1 LSTNQTRRITPAGFS
16 WRPVLNLR
24 AVRTPH
30 LNCGIAG
37 TLMRGG
43 GGAATVG
50 SAVLLLGLA
59 NILAVPICEPSA
71 AFGRL
76 PPIPAAP
83 PPRPPPPPPPLANE
97 AVGEAK
103 TTRNTKATFTDV
115 FDMGSSTICSLNAPS
130 RGADVGSQ
138 SIDISWF
145 TPICFIRTMRGES
158 AGSRRR
164 VFLAVKCRDD
174 LVCRHWFK
182 RECGQWRQVL

>member
-1 LSTNQTRRITPAGFS
+1 
-16 WRPVLNLR
+16 
-24 AVRTPH
+24 
-30 LNCGIAG
+30 
-37 TLMRGG
+37 MRGG

-130 RGADVGSQ
+130 RGADVGWQ
-138 SIDISWF
+138 SI
-145 TPICFIRTMRGES
+145 
-158 AGSRRR
+158 
-164 VFLAVKCRDD
+164 AVYLVHAD
-174 LVCRHWFK
+174 LFHQNNER
-182 RECGQWRQVL
+182 

>member
-1 LSTNQTRRITPAGFS
+1 M
-16 WRPVLNLR
+16 
-24 AVRTPH
+24 
-30 LNCGIAG
+30 C
-37 TLMRGG
+37 GG

-59 NILAVPICEPSA
+59 NILAVPICEPRA

-83 PPRPPPPPPPLANE
+83 PPRPPPPLANE

-138 SIDISWF
+138 SIAF
-145 TPICFIRTMRGES
+145 YLVH
-158 AGSRRR
+158 A
-164 VFLAVKCRDD
+164 D
-174 LVCRHWFK
+174 LLDQNNER
-182 RECGQWRQVL
+182 

>member
-1 LSTNQTRRITPAGFS
+1 MGLSRAMRGEPAGSRPAGFS

-24 AVRTPH
+24 AALTPH

-59 NILAVPICEPSA
+59 NILAVPICAPSA

-83 PPRPPPPPPPLANE
+83 PPPPRANE
-97 AVGEAK
+97 AAGVAK
-103 TTRNTKATFTDV
+103 TMNNAIATFTFTEV
-115 FDMGSSTICSLNAPS
+115 FDMGKL
-130 RGADVGSQ
+130 
-138 SIDISWF
+138 
-145 TPICFIRTMRGES
+145 
-158 AGSRRR
+158 
-164 VFLAVKCRDD
+164 
-174 LVCRHWFK
+174 H
-182 RECGQWRQVL
+182 

>member
-1 LSTNQTRRITPAGFS
+1 
-16 WRPVLNLR
+16 
-24 AVRTPH
+24 
-30 LNCGIAG
+30 
-37 TLMRGG
+37 MRGG

-145 TPICFIRTMRGES
+145 TPICFIRTMRGEGV
-158 AGSRRR
+158 GSRPPVHALR
-164 VFLAVKCRDD
+164 VFALVATPDPRGPYRMQAASRRCRG
-174 LVCRHWFK
+174 F
-182 RECGQWRQVL
+182 

>member
-1 LSTNQTRRITPAGFS
+1 
-16 WRPVLNLR
+16 
-24 AVRTPH
+24 
-30 LNCGIAG
+30 
-37 TLMRGG
+37 MRGG

-50 SAVLLLGLA
+50 SADLLGLA
-59 NILAVPICEPSA
+59 NILAAPICAPSA

-83 PPRPPPPPPPLANE
+83 PPRPPPPLANE

-145 TPICFIRTMRGES
+145 TPICFIRTMRGEG
-158 AGSRRR
+158 AGLSPAG
-164 VFLAVKCRDD
+164 FALP
-174 LVCRHWFK
+174 
-182 RECGQWRQVL
+182 G

>member
-1 LSTNQTRRITPAGFS
+1 
-16 WRPVLNLR
+16 
-24 AVRTPH
+24 
-30 LNCGIAG
+30 
-37 TLMRGG
+37 MRGG

-50 SAVLLLGLA
+50 SADLLGLA
-59 NILAVPICEPSA
+59 NILAAPICAPSA

-145 TPICFIRTMRGES
+145 TPICFIRTMRGEG
-158 AGSRRR
+158 AGLSPAG
-164 VFLAVKCRDD
+164 FALP
-174 LVCRHWFK
+174 
-182 RECGQWRQVL
+182 G

>member
-1 LSTNQTRRITPAGFS
+1 
-16 WRPVLNLR
+16 
-24 AVRTPH
+24 
-30 LNCGIAG
+30 
-37 TLMRGG
+37 MRGG

-76 PPIPAAP
+76 PPIAAP
-83 PPRPPPPPPPLANE
+83 PPPRPPLANE

-138 SIDISWF
+138 SI
-145 TPICFIRTMRGES
+145 
-158 AGSRRR
+158 
-164 VFLAVKCRDD
+164 AVYLVHAD
-174 LVCRHWFK
+174 LLDQNNER
-182 RECGQWRQVL
+182 